1 MEGTN
6 VIVVPEDR
14 KTVEKIKEK
23 TKLQKKYQE
32 KIVDSGASDKVDKF
46 IDGKAKVEQVAIGV
60 IGGVA
65 TIALAVCPADGPV
78 GEICGAI
85 LTPGLLGLCALKAE
99 VEKKIAHGVK
109 GFYEK
114 KIMKVDKENDNVVVY
129 NDAGEVMDD
138 FMVAMNNVNQIQ
150 KASGGMSKGA
160 AA

>member
-1 MEGTN
+1 MEGKN

-14 KTVEKIKEK
+14 KTVEKMKEK

-32 KIVDSGASDKVDKF
+32 KVVDSGASEKIDNF
-46 IDGKAKVEQVAIGV
+46 IDKKAKVEQVTIGV

-65 TIALAVCPADGPV
+65 TVVLAVCPADGPV
-78 GEICGAI
+78 GEICSAL
-85 LTPGLLGLCALKAE
+85 LTPGLLALCSLKAE
-99 VEKKIAHGVK
+99 AEKKILHSVK

-114 KIMKVDKENDNVVVY
+114 KIMKVDKENDNVVAY

-138 FMVAMNNVNQIQ
+138 FMLAMNNVNQIQ
-150 KASGGMSKGA
+150 KATSMSKGA